1 MKNKVKFSDIEQAL
15 KDVKAGKIIII
26 VDDPSRENEGDLF
39 CAAEK
44 ITPAKINFMAK
55 YGRGLICAPME
66 KERLK
71 KLAIDNMVAV
81 STEKK
86 GCAFTVSVDYK
97 YGTTTGISA
106 EDRAVTITK
115 LTDLKSKPQDFAR
128 PGHIFPLAARE
139 GGVLVRAG
147 HTEAAVDLARLAG
160 LKPAGVICEV
170 IKDDGK
176 MARVPDLIKFA
187 AKYKLKIITIEDII
201 RHRSKTETL
210 VKEIVEVDFPTRH
223 GHFRLKL
230 FEDAI
235 TKETSLAIIKG
246 DIKNKKN
253 VLTRVHSSC
262 ETGDI
267 FHSLRCDCG
276 LQLERA
282 LEMIEKAGCG
292 IVLYMHQE
300 GRGIGLVNKLKAY
313 NLQEKGLDTV
323 QANIALGFAP
333 DLRDYGIGAQILA
346 KLGIKS
352 IKLMTNNPRKII
364 GLEGYGFKISSR
376 APIEIKPAAENI
388 KYLKTKKN
396 KMGHILKNI

>member
-1 MKNKVKFSDIEQAL
+1 MFSSIDSVL

-39 CAAEK
+39 CPAAK
-44 ITPAKINFMAK
+44 ITPQKINFMAK

-66 KERLK
+66 NKRLK
-71 KLAIDNMVAV
+71 KLAINNMVAV

-86 GCAFTVSVDYK
+86 GCAFTVSVDYRH
-97 YGTTTGISA
+97 GTTTGISA
-106 EDRAVTITK
+106 FDRALTVKK
-115 LTDLKSKPQDFAR
+115 LIDPKSKPQDFAR
-128 PGHIFPLAARE
+128 PGHIFPLAAKE

-147 HTEAAVDLARLAG
+147 HTEAAVDMARLAG
-160 LKPAGVICEV
+160 LFPAGVICEI

-176 MARVPDLIKFA
+176 MARVPDLTKFA
-187 AKYKLKIITIEDII
+187 AKHKLKIITIEDLIKY
-201 RHRSKTETL
+201 RSKTESF
-210 VKEIVEVDFPTRH
+210 VEEIVEVDFPTQNGR
-223 GHFRLKL
+223 FRLKL
-230 FEDAI
+230 FEDTI
-235 TKETSLAIIKG
+235 TKETALAIIKG
-246 DIKNKKN
+246 NIKNKKD

-282 LEMIEKAGCG
+282 LQMIEAKGRG
-292 IVLYMHQE
+292 VVLYMHQE
-300 GRGIGLVNKLKAY
+300 GRGIGLINKLKAY
-313 NLQEKGLDTV
+313 RLQEKGLDTV

-333 DLRDYGIGAQILA
+333 DLRNYGIGAQILA

-364 GLEGYGFKISSR
+364 GLKGYGLKISSR
-376 APIEIKPAAENI
+376 VPIEIKPFAENE

-396 KMGHILKNI
+396 KMGHLLSIR